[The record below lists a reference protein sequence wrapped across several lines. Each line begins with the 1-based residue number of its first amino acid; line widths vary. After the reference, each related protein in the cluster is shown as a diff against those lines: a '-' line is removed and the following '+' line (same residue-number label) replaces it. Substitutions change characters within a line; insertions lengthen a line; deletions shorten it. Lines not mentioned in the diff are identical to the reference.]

1 MEDYLL
7 EPCDLEG
14 LEVHYIRSAY
24 SETGKRERGFM
35 KLDIEQRALK
45 KWGTWTDLKRE
56 LEKRREIEEEVERRR
71 KGFSAIIAHLKS
83 SQKQLNRREVDDEAY
98 GGEDTRKSMLKGS
111 ATVVAYAIISNF
123 VVMVMKWVAY
133 VHTGSA
139 AMLSETIH
147 SLVDMLN
154 QCLLAIG
161 ILSSIQQPDPDHPYG
176 FSRARYVYS
185 LISGVGFFFLGAGV
199 TMYHGIMALLSPP
212 VLESMPVAFSVL
224 GGSFLVE
231 GLTLLAAIRQVRKSA
246 IDSGVTFKDYVLR
259 GKDPSAVAV
268 LMEDSAA
275 VTGVLIAS
283 ASILLTHVTGNHMYD
298 AMGSIAIGGLL
309 GAVALFLIQR
319 NSDALV
325 GRTMHPRKL
334 KEIVE
339 LLESDQVIHSV
350 HDIKATDMG
359 ADSVRFKAEINVD
372 GREVTRVHLSRLDLE
387 AVLKEVQNIKTV
399 SELERFLLEHGEHVV
414 DKIGDEIDRVEIRI
428 KKHSPDVRHIDL
440 EII

>member
-1 MEDYLL
+1 
-7 EPCDLEG
+7 
-14 LEVHYIRSAY
+14 
-24 SETGKRERGFM
+24 
-35 KLDIEQRALK
+35 
-45 KWGTWTDLKRE
+45 
-56 LEKRREIEEEVERRR
+56 
-71 KGFSAIIAHLKS
+71 
-83 SQKQLNRREVDDEAY
+83 
-98 GGEDTRKSMLKGS
+98 
-111 ATVVAYAIISNF
+111 
-123 VVMVMKWVAY
+123 
-133 VHTGSA
+133 
-139 AMLSETIH
+139 
-147 SLVDMLN
+147 
-154 QCLLAIG
+154 
-161 ILSSIQQPDPDHPYG
+161 
-176 FSRARYVYS
+176 
-185 LISGVGFFFLGAGV
+185 
-199 TMYHGIMALLSPP
+199 
-212 VLESMPVAFSVL
+212 
-224 GGSFLVE
+224 
-231 GLTLLAAIRQVRKSA
+231 
-246 IDSGVTFKDYVLR
+246 VTFKDYVLR